1 MASTPISYANLGAM
15 VRSPI
20 SGRQGLLP
28 RAEAYSQIRQCVSAT
43 SSNRFSR
50 GSIYDISGSRADA
63 VLVGDLHART
73 DNLERILHHDHNL
86 DKIVAGERHLILLGD
101 APHNEADLYE
111 MDTSVQIMQH
121 IMELMS
127 AAAPNGNS
135 SYILGNHDYFSG
147 LFYRFDAEGN
157 KVFQGELMRERMTE
171 LYGDEY
177 PEIYVKLMKNCHL
190 LAIGDKFV
198 GAHAGPIVS
207 PFTVAELE
215 NLDVLNGMN
224 NLVYQL
230 QWNRFSH
237 DDYDQKSVER
247 FMSRLG
253 KSGSELI
260 VGHTHPKNGS
270 WYKELFP
277 GHRIIFAGH
286 NVFGY
291 ALASSGGLNF
301 VDVDR
306 V

>member
-1 MASTPISYANLGAM
+1 VAAPLSYAKLGSL

-20 SGRQGLLP
+20 GGKQGLLP
-28 RAEAYSQIRQCVSAT
+28 RSEAYSQIRQCIAET

-50 GSIYDISGSRADA
+50 GSVYDISASAAPA

-73 DNLERILHHDHNL
+73 DNLERILNHGSNL
-86 DKIVAGERHLILLGD
+86 DKIVAGERHMILLGD
-101 APHNEADLYE
+101 AQHNEVDLYE

-127 AAAPNGNS
+127 AAAPNGNF

-147 LFYRFDAEGN
+147 LFYRFDAAGN
-157 KVFQGELMRERMTE
+157 RVFQGALMRERMNE
-171 LYGDEY
+171 LNGDEY
-177 PEIYVKLMKNCHL
+177 PGLYKRLMKNCHL
-190 LAIGDKFV
+190 LAIGGNFV
-198 GAHAGPIVS
+198 GTHAGPIAS
-207 PFTVAELE
+207 HFTMDELE
-215 NLDVLNGMN
+215 NLDVMDERN

-237 DDYDQKSVER
+237 DDYDQSTVER
-247 FMSRLG
+247 FMARLG
-253 KSGSELI
+253 KSGSVLL

-270 WYKELFP
+270 WHKELFP

-286 NVFGY
+286 NLFGY
-291 ALASSGGLNF
+291 ALASQSGLDL
-301 VDVDR
+301 VDVDW